1 MSELHPVIYDLV
13 PSVARTIHRRYK
25 THVEFDD
32 IKQELMA
39 WAMTR
44 VVDHTEDLMEP
55 IEERRRH
62 NEQRI
67 AWQMR
72 RVAERYARKE
82 KASKSGYQTNDEAYY
97 ESATL
102 GQLLPFVIASIID
115 GTVLEQAQEMIND
128 GQPKGSSSP
137 AEGGN
142 LTIMMLEIDSGYW
155 KLNKED
161 RNIISLRF
169 AENLDFG
176 EIANILELGT
186 DSAARMRLKRAI
198 TRLINKIG
206 GYKPY
211 RDVDTTSEEPEEEH
225 QPPVE

>member
-1 MSELHPVIYDLV
+1 VANTIY
-13 PSVARTIHRRYK
+13 RRYNK
-25 THVEFDD
+25 HVEKDD

-44 VVDHTEDLMEP
+44 AADHTEDLMEP

-142 LTIMMLEIDSGYW
+142 LLANLIDIKKGFLQLEQDDQALLRMRHHEGFTLQQIAQVLECATSTA
-155 KLNKED
+155 D
-161 RNIISLRF
+161 RRCDKSLRRLQD
-169 AENLDFG
+169 NL
-176 EIANILELGT
+176 
-186 DSAARMRLKRAI
+186 
-198 TRLINKIG
+198 G
-206 GYKPY
+206 GISPW
-211 RDVDTTSEEPEEEH
+211 
-225 QPPVE
+225 Q

>member
-1 MSELHPVIYDLV
+1 VANTIY
-13 PSVARTIHRRYK
+13 RRYK
-25 THVEFDD
+25 THVEKDD

-44 VVDHTEDLMEP
+44 AADHTEDLMEP

-82 KASKSGYQTNDEAYY
+82 KAAKSGYQTNDEAYY
-97 ESATL
+97 ETPKL
-102 GQLLPFVIASIID
+102 GMLLPFVIASIID

-137 AEGGN
+137 SEGGN
-142 LTIMMLEIDSGYW
+142 LLANLIDIKKGFLKLDVDDQTLLRMRHHESFTLQQIAGVLECAISTA
-155 KLNKED
+155 D
-161 RNIISLRF
+161 RRCAQSLRRLQD
-169 AENLDFG
+169 NL
-176 EIANILELGT
+176 
-186 DSAARMRLKRAI
+186 
-198 TRLINKIG
+198 G
-206 GYKPY
+206 GVSPW
-211 RDVDTTSEEPEEEH
+211 
-225 QPPVE
+225 Q